1 MGVTKKKKTGRKNQ
15 DQLQVEYK
23 RLFQFSP
30 THTSRMGFDGHYV
43 AGLVTLSTLFGMASL
58 SFAFFLIH
66 QLY

>member
-30 THTSRMGFDGHYV
+30 THTSENKGHSLAQPHV
-43 AGLVTLSTLFGMASL
+43 RKVVQSVVTYGAYQ
-58 SFAFFLIH
+58 API
-66 QLY
+66 